1 MNPTNANTPSAAAT
15 IANDG
20 ILGGRE
26 LESNA
31 ELLQLPGLSRKD
43 KLAFGWIDPEA
54 TAIEL
59 ANRTGRIGGNYIAPD
74 IPAGLKLSPE
84 QYDWLQERVAQLLAD
99 PDRKPAPVPDVESTV
114 GASNYSYR
122 RLDITVPDF
131 LGWDDTFTKMPRR
144 GQYDCEHL
152 GRDKAKIVQSAR
164 GGSYRI
170 DLACEDAEGDC
181 PPCHQYWIDSA
192 AARFM
197 AGLIGDVQLVI
208 KTTSCQTPE
217 EGQKLIT
224 AIGRQLGAVRRAQ
237 VLSRTRDYTYDAHIV
252 VTGAMPLPAAIE
264 RIKAR
269 HGVSAEFLPVSIDDF
284 KALLH
289 TRTKLDLARCPVRFL
304 HWPKAVKANES
315 ATNEYAHND
324 GYVADA
330 MDARNIL
337 PLRFERAPSLKL
349 PEKHRVRLR
358 EGRAVRNVDIW
369 LTGIALDLVQL
380 LKLRDARARGVRH
393 KNDWKDC
400 ITAGTYDGP
409 KALIR
414 DLAAVL
420 DDDGMVAFTGRRCMM
435 TAATYIAEVAA

>member
-1 MNPTNANTPSAAAT
+1 MNHTNANTASAAAT

-20 ILGGRE
+20 ILAGRE
-26 LESNA
+26 LESPDD
-31 ELLQLPGLSRKD
+31 LLDLYEDVLSRKD
-43 KLAFGWIDPEA
+43 KIAFGWIDPEA
-54 TAIEL
+54 TALEL
-59 ANRTGRIGGNYIAPD
+59 ARRTGRIGGHYVAPD
-74 IPAGLKLSPE
+74 IPASLKLSPD
-84 QYDWLQERVAQLLAD
+84 QYDELQERIAKLLAD
-99 PDRKPAPVPDVESTV
+99 PDGLPPLPNVESTV
-114 GASNYSYR
+114 GVQTLSYR
-122 RLDITVPDF
+122 QLDI

-217 EGQKLIT
+217 EGQKMIT

-269 HGVSAEFLPVSIDDF
+269 PGVSAEFRPVSIDDF

-324 GYVADA
+324 GYVSDA

-337 PLRFERAPSLKL
+337 PLRFERGPSLKL